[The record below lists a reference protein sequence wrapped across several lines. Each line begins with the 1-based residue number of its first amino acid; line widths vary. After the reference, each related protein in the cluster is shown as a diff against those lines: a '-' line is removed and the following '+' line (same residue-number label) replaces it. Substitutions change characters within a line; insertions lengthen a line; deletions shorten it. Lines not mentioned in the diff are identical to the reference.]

1 MFGNLGNYL
10 LLAEKLFGVLGAI
23 IYLVFAIVVVKQV
36 GSMSKNVKDKFN
48 GILITFSYIHLAAA
62 VALVFLVG
70 IIL

>member
-48 GILITFSYIHLAAA
+48 GVLITFSYIHLVAA